1 MLALAALKKAHAT
14 AVAARVARQS
24 LGSKAAY
31 QTYTQHSSS
40 LGRTP
45 RGGGK
50 WWTRFLDYIRGS
62 SSAIARNAAKSAAS
76 KAFSKTA
83 AARLRMAM
91 PQGPGWAARM
101 MLKSRA
107 GAVRTAGARGYL
119 RAITQSLGQAMRA
132 GPGASGRMAGP
143 GRWAFGP
150 GGRWSPYARSFAR
163 SFHSASRTMS
173 SARVVALLQRQTM
186 ASVMTQQRKDL
197 SLATP
202 FANETRIRLL
212 SMQDGGDMMQAK
224 PLKAGYRMKAR
235 KAEKPAESVHKPAEQ
250 ADPHPAAAA
259 ITEAVPVEHCV
270 LVTVPYTVSAMS
282 QLAAGQQAS
291 SADVAQMLADAQKM
305 QQRHTLLLTRLLE
318 KLAATG
324 WSIQYNH
331 ISSPSEGVQIALPP
345 STGIRTAAEMES
357 LLSDWGF
364 DMSLFAAVIKD
375 PAVPQPRTPV
385 RSNKTSGTML
395 LDSQDMGDLDSRLFS
410 LIVDDVVDPE
420 EAYREEVRDFL
431 ADLDRMPRLSA
442 SCKPSAF
449 DGMYKKL
456 QQQQQQPML

>member
-50 WWTRFLDYIRGS
+50 WWTR
-62 SSAIARNAAKSAAS
+62 
-76 KAFSKTA
+76 KTA
-83 AARLRMAM
+83 AARLRMVM

-143 GRWAFGP
+143 GSVGIWTWRT
-150 GGRWSPYARSFAR
+150 
-163 SFHSASRTMS
+163 FHSASRTMS

-212 SMQDGGDMMQAK
+212 SMHDGGDVMQAK

-324 WSIQYNH
+324 WNIQYNH

-364 DMSLFAAVIKD
+364 DMSLFAAVVKD
-375 PAVPQPRTPV
+375 PAVPQPRTP
-385 RSNKTSGTML
+385 
-395 LDSQDMGDLDSRLFS
+395 
-410 LIVDDVVDPE
+410 

-431 ADLDRMPRLSA
+431 TDLDRMPRLSA
-442 SCKPSAF
+442 SRKPSAF

-456 QQQQQQPML
+456 QQQRQQPML